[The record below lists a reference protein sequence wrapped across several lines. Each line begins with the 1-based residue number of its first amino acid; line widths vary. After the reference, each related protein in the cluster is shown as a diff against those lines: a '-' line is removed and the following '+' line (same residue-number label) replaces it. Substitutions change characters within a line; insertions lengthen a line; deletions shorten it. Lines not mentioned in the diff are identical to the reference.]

1 MANPIGPTNF
11 YGLHGGEPA
20 PPTLHQFQVPMQQTS
35 ISAPPPPSSP
45 KITFKPYPQ
54 SPPQPAPQTTQTAPQ
69 TVPQTEPQ
77 TAPQTA
83 PQVTQQPTEKRK
95 PGRPRKST
103 TTPSAKSAV
112 IGPKRPR
119 GRPPKVKLPP
129 ADPSTTDATPGGS
142 PATPA
147 TAPVR
152 AAPTLILGPDGLPV
166 KRGRGRPRKNPIS
179 VSAQLGEGVVAP
191 PVTMSA
197 RVQNHLSLLQK
208 DKEMA
213 DGISIV
219 HVNFD
224 TPAASASASAKP
236 LPHRNAPV
244 PATATQVTMSSQYVK
259 GNGGFEA
266 DMDAVKQSLKSN
278 IEQYRKEE
286 ERSEVERLRAE
297 VKGLREGMK
306 VLKDEFWR
314 ELRSIREEV
323 RAGREGAQGMK
334 QSTPS
339 TSALSESIEVDNA
352 NDGPS
357 TAATSVVG
365 DLDLEYP
372 PEWDD
377 MYVDNVAQGVAG
389 EPTGVVEHEEPT
401 DTNGSCTFA

>member
-1 MANPIGPTNF
+1 
-11 YGLHGGEPA
+11 
-20 PPTLHQFQVPMQQTS
+20 MQQTS

-54 SPPQPAPQTTQTAPQ
+54 SPPQLAPQTTQTAPQ
-69 TVPQTEPQ
+69 TVPQSAPQ
-77 TAPQTA
+77 SAPQTA
-83 PQVTQQPTEKRK
+83 PQITQQPTEKRK

-129 ADPSTTDATPGGS
+129 ADPSTTDATGAATLTTPTTPAT

-152 AAPTLILGPDGLPV
+152 AAPTLILGPDGLLV

-179 VSAQLGEGVVAP
+179 VSAQVGEGVVAP
-191 PVTMSA
+191 PATMSA

-213 DGISIV
+213 DHAAPGIEIV

-224 TPAASASASAKP
+224 ASGSASA
-236 LPHRNAPV
+236 LVPHRNAPV

-306 VLKDEFWR
+306 VLKDDFWR

-323 RAGREGAQGMK
+323 RLGREGAQNSQGLK

-339 TSALSESIEVDNA
+339 TSAVSESIEVDNA
-352 NDGPS
+352 NDVPS

-389 EPTGVVEHEEPT
+389 EVLLSTRNQRTRMEVAPSLSGQL
-401 DTNGSCTFA
+401 G